1 MSHSPVSTVPV
12 PVPVPVPVCSLARS
26 LAYLLACLPHTCLH
40 TCDSPTAT
48 KLAQTQ
54 LSHQSNG
61 DTATEPR
68 TAVRTP
74 PPIAEPIAI
83 HEDIGRVRL
92 VRPLKPV
99 CPSLDLGF

>member
-1 MSHSPVSTVPV
+1 MSQHVLST
-12 PVPVPVPVCSLARS
+12 VPVPVPVCSLARS

-74 PPIAEPIAI
+74 PIAEPIAI

-99 CPSLDLGF
+99 CPSLDLGFY